1 MEIGFDFIFLIY
13 VIKSHVFVF
22 LLIIN
27 RSRPIGKRTN
37 FVTLGAQ
44 AGIGQTRAMLDDFC
58 ALFTIREGMCLH

>member
-22 LLIIN
+22 LLTIN

-44 AGIGQTRAMLDDFC
+44 VGIGQTRAILDDFC